1 MEGMDNTSARNTR
14 ALKAAVIDLGFNS
27 VKMVCYSVDQN
38 ARFRAY
44 RQDAF
49 RARLGEGLDETG
61 FLGAAQMRRTIGYL
75 KILGEIAATESMER
89 VIPIATSAVR
99 EAPNGPDFLK
109 SVLEETKLVFR
120 SISARD
126 EALYSYAGAVGFSP
140 SPDTVFFD
148 LGGGS
153 LEIVSASDFKIRK
166 VVSLPLGAL
175 RLSLEYG
182 DGKGSFQKQRS
193 KSMRKK
199 ILETLQEVSDLQ
211 VHRRAR
217 LVGAGGTVRA
227 IARRDQEQSHYPIA
241 KVQSYQVPYGSVNSM
256 SKLFLKMSQKE
267 LADEREIGNR
277 ADTIAAG
284 TLVVKLLMKTLGVGE
299 LTVSAHGLREGALS
313 MYMLNQRSFHAGTV
327 SESDVERFVKSS
339 ATTRRQALEGYP
351 LDMERARLVDR
362 REAALL
368 AEALRLVSNVLPAA
382 NLRSFFYSI
391 LEEDSTVSQ
400 HEQLIIA
407 AAAVTAK
414 NDRISRLIVNQ
425 YRDLVSRSERDD
437 VRRLA
442 SCFALMETLHRVG
455 GGLRM
460 SRRGTDL
467 SVRVTEGR
475 TRLPVSLLTHQAEAM
490 SDLLG
495 LRLSLTFRSNWKEL
509 PVGAEVGT

>member
-1 MEGMDNTSARNTR
+1 MEGMDNTNVKGVH

-27 VKMVCYSVDQN
+27 IKMVCYSVEPN
-38 ARFRAY
+38 GRFKAY

-49 RARLGEGLDETG
+49 KARLGEGLDETG
-61 FLGAAQMRRTIGYL
+61 LLGVARMRRTIGYL
-75 KILGEIAATESMER
+75 KILGEIAAVESIER

-99 EAPNGPDFLK
+99 EARNGPDFLK
-109 SVLEETKLVFR
+109 SVLEETKLAFR

-126 EALYSYAGAVGFSP
+126 EALYSFAGAVGFSP

-166 VVSLPLGAL
+166 IVSLPLGAL

-182 DGKGSFQKQRS
+182 DGKGTFQKQQS

-199 ILETLQEVSDLQ
+199 ILKTLQEVSDLKVSQ
-211 VHRRAR
+211 RAR
-217 LVGAGGTVRA
+217 LMGAGGTVRA
-227 IARRDQEQSHYPIA
+227 LARRDQEFSLYPFA
-241 KVQSYQVPYGSVNSM
+241 KIQSYQVPYGSVNSM

-267 LADEREIGNR
+267 LANEREIGNR
-277 ADTIAAG
+277 AETIAAG
-284 TLVVKLLMKTLGVGE
+284 ALVVKLLMKTLGMGE
-299 LTVSAHGLREGALS
+299 LTVSGHGLREGALS
-313 MYMLNQRSFHAGTV
+313 MYLLNQRSFHAGTV
-327 SESDVERFVKSS
+327 PENEIERFVKSS
-339 ATTRRQALEGYP
+339 ATALRQALEGYP
-351 LDMERARLVDR
+351 LDMERAQLVDR

-368 AEALRLVSNVLPAA
+368 AEALRLVSNVPPSV

-425 YRDLVSRSERDD
+425 YRDLMSRNERDD

-442 SCFALMETLHRVG
+442 ACFALMETLHRVDA
-455 GGLRM
+455 GLRM
-460 SRRGTDL
+460 ARHGGDL
-467 SVRVTEGR
+467 LVRVTEGK
-475 TRLPVSLLTHQAEAM
+475 TKLPVSLMRHQAEVV
-490 SDLLG
+490 SNLLG
-495 LRLSLTFRSNWKEL
+495 LRLNLSLRSNGKEL
-509 PVGAEVGT
+509 PLETEVAA

>member
-1 MEGMDNTSARNTR
+1 M
-14 ALKAAVIDLGFNS
+14 KAAVIDLGFNS
-27 VKMVCYSVDQN
+27 VKMVCYSVEPN
-38 ARFRAY
+38 GRFRAY

-61 FLGAAQMRRTIGYL
+61 FLGVAQMRRTIGYL
-75 KILGEIAATESMER
+75 KTLGEIAAAESMER

-109 SVLEETKLVFR
+109 SVQKETKLVFR

-126 EALYSYAGAVGFSP
+126 EALYSFAGAVGFSP

-153 LEIVSASDFKIRK
+153 LEIVSASNFKIRK

-182 DGKGSFQKQRS
+182 DGEGTFQKQRS
-193 KSMRKK
+193 KSMRRK
-199 ILETLQEVSDLQ
+199 ILRTLQEASDLKAS
-211 VHRRAR
+211 RRAR
-217 LVGAGGTVRA
+217 LVGAGGAVRA
-227 IARRDQEQSHYPIA
+227 LARRDQEASKYPFA
-241 KVQSYQVPYGSVNSM
+241 KIQSYQVSYSSVNSM

-277 ADTIAAG
+277 AETIAAG
-284 TLVVKLLMKTLGVGE
+284 TLVVKLLMKTLGMGE
-299 LTVSAHGLREGALS
+299 LTVSAHGLREGTLS
-313 MYMLNQRSFHAGTV
+313 MYLLNQRSFHAGTV
-327 SESDVERFVKSS
+327 SESEVGRFVKSK
-339 ATTRRQALEGYP
+339 ATALRNALEGYP
-351 LDMERARLVDR
+351 LEMERAGLVDR

-368 AEALRLVSNVLPAA
+368 AEALRLVSSVLPSV

-391 LEEDSTVSQ
+391 LEEDSTVTQ
-400 HEQLIIA
+400 REQLIIA

-425 YRDLVSRSERDD
+425 YRNLLSRSERDD

-442 SCFALMETLHRVG
+442 ACLAFMETLHRAE
-455 GGLRM
+455 GGLSI
-460 SRRGTDL
+460 SRHGGDL
-467 SVRVTEGR
+467 SVRVAEGKA
-475 TRLPVSLLTHQAEAM
+475 RLPVSLLTHQAEAV

-495 LRLSLTFRSNWKEL
+495 LRLNLTCRSNGKEL
-509 PVGAEVGT
+509 PVEAKVEA

>member
-1 MEGMDNTSARNTR
+1 M
-14 ALKAAVIDLGFNS
+14 KASVIDLGFNS
-27 VKMVCYSVDQN
+27 VKMVCYSVEPN
-38 ARFRAY
+38 GRFRAY

-61 FLGAAQMRRTIGYL
+61 FLGVAQMRRAINYL
-75 KILGEIAATESMER
+75 KILGEIAAAESIER

-109 SVLEETKLVFR
+109 SVLEETKLAFC

-126 EALYSYAGAVGFSP
+126 EALYSFAGAVGFSP

-182 DGKGSFQKQRS
+182 DGKGTFQKQRS
-193 KSMRKK
+193 KSMRTK
-199 ILETLQEVSDLQ
+199 ILKTLQEVSDFR
-211 VHRRAR
+211 VSRRTR

-227 IARRDQEQSHYPIA
+227 LARRDQELSQYPFA
-241 KVQSYQVPYGSVNSM
+241 KIQSYQIPYDSVNSM

-267 LADEREIGNR
+267 LANEREIGNR
-277 ADTIAAG
+277 AETIAAG
-284 TLVVKLLMKTLGVGE
+284 TLVVKLLMKTLGMGE
-299 LTVSAHGLREGALS
+299 LTVSAHGLREGTLS
-313 MYMLNQRSFHAGTV
+313 MYLLNQRSFHAGTV
-327 SESDVERFVKSS
+327 SEDDVERFVKSS
-339 ATTRRQALEGYP
+339 AIALRHALEGYP
-351 LDMERARLVDR
+351 LEMERSKLVDR
-362 REAALL
+362 REATLL
-368 AEALRLVSNVLPAA
+368 AEALRLVSHVLPSV

-400 HEQLIIA
+400 QEQLIIA

-425 YRDLVSRSERDD
+425 YRNLMSRSERDD

-442 SCFALMETLHRVG
+442 VCLAFMETLHKVE

-460 SRRGTDL
+460 SRHGGDL
-467 SVRVTEGR
+467 SVRVTEGG
-475 TRLPVSLLTHQAEAM
+475 TRLPVSLLMHQAEAV

-495 LRLSLTFRSNWKEL
+495 LRLNLAFRSNGKEL
-509 PVGAEVGT
+509 PVEAEVEA

>member
-1 MEGMDNTSARNTR
+1 MKNTP

-27 VKMVCYSVDQN
+27 VKMVCYSVGSN
-38 ARFRAY
+38 GRFRAY

-61 FLGAAQMRRTIGYL
+61 FLGVAQMRRAIGYL
-75 KILGEIAATESMER
+75 KILGEVAVAESIER
-89 VIPIATSAVR
+89 VVPVATSAVR

-109 SVLEETKLVFR
+109 SVLEETRFAFR

-126 EALYSYAGAVGFSP
+126 EALCSFAGAVGFSP

-182 DGKGSFQKQRS
+182 DGKGTFQKQRS
-193 KSMRKK
+193 KSMRET
-199 ILETLQEVSDLQ
+199 ILETLQQVSDLQ
-211 VHRRAR
+211 VSRRSR

-227 IARRDQEQSHYPIA
+227 IARRDQERSQYPFA
-241 KVQSYQVPYGSVNSM
+241 KVQSYQVPYNSVNSM

-277 ADTIAAG
+277 AETIAAG
-284 TLVVKLLMKTLGVGE
+284 TLVVKLLMKTLGMGE
-299 LTVSAHGLREGALS
+299 LTVSAHGLREGVLS
-313 MYMLNQRSFHAGTV
+313 MYLLNQRTFHAGTV
-327 SESDVERFVKSS
+327 SKNDVERFVKGS
-339 ATTRRQALEGYP
+339 ATALRQALEGYP

-368 AEALRLVSNVLPAA
+368 AEALRLVSSVLPSV

-425 YRDLVSRSERDD
+425 YRSLMSRSERDD

-442 SCFALMETLHRVG
+442 ACFALMETLHSVD

-460 SRRGTDL
+460 SRHGGDL
-467 SVRVTEGR
+467 SVRVTEGK
-475 TRLPVSLLTHQAEAM
+475 TKLPVSLLTHQAEAV

-495 LRLSLTFRSNWKEL
+495 LRLNLRFWSNGKEL
-509 PVGAEVGT
+509 PVGAEVEA